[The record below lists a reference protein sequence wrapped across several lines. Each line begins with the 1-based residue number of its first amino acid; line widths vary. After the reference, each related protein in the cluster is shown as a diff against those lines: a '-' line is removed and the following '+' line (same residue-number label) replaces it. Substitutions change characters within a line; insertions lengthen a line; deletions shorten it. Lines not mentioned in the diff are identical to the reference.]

1 MLPLNGGGAQP
12 VTQPLPIAR
21 CPQAACATAIGCD
34 QQDVSDIHAV
44 LEEAGRSTGVGY
56 RRSRERS
63 RMDDAPF
70 CFVRGIRN
78 GT

>member
-44 LEEAGRSTGVGY
+44 LEEAGRSTGLAT
-56 RRSRERS
+56 
-63 RMDDAPF
+63 DD
-70 CFVRGIRN
+70 RGNARGWNDGPIRACARDPQR
-78 GT
+78 T